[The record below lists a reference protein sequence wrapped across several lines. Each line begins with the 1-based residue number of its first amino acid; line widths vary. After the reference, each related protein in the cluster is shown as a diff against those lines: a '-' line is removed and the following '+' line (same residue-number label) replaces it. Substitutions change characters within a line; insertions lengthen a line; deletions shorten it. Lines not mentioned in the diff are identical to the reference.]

1 MRQLTF
7 EKDFWSS
14 SYQIK
19 NEEQVVVK
27 TNKESIFSHDT
38 TVKVENNEFFFDVK
52 GFLSDTANIYTN
64 NNLIGTVEM
73 ETWGSDAVINLKDEG
88 TFKAIHNGVFTNEW
102 RIIRD
107 SEVLIHFKKDWFSS
121 GGTIDIFQE
130 NESLLATGI
139 FLVSI
144 RQQKQAATGA

>member
-27 TNKESIFSHDT
+27 TKKESVFSYDT
-38 TVKVENNEFFFDVK
+38 TVKVENKEFFFDVK
-52 GFLSDTANIYTN
+52 GFFSNTANIYTN

-73 ETWGSDAVINLKDEG
+73 ETWGSDAIINLNDEG
-88 TFKAIHNGVFTNEW
+88 TFKAVHDGVFTNEW

-121 GGTIDIFQE
+121 EGTIDIFQE

-144 RQQKQAATGA
+144 QQQKQAAAGA